1 MPLVWVNPM
10 TIPILAVDD
19 EHAVRTSLSVM
30 FRKWKDLELDLAED
44 GQEALEKLAQR
55 DYEVLIS
62 DVLMPRLD
70 GLGLLEAVSERF
82 PGLPVIMLTGVE
94 DVTTPVKAF
103 RLGAIDYLQKP
114 FQAEELRTAIDYGI
128 ASREAEPAFRG
139 SGNPHFVRGKF
150 YWAGW
155 RLTAARRR

>member
-1 MPLVWVNPM
+1 M
-10 TIPILAVDD
+10 TISILAVDD

-55 DYEVLIS
+55 DSDLEGTSYEVLIS

-70 GLGLLEAVSERF
+70 GLGLLEAVRERY
-82 PGLPVIMLTGVE
+82 PTLPVIMLTGVQ
-94 DVTTPVKAF
+94 DVTTPVRAF

-114 FQAEELRTAIDYGI
+114 FQAEELRAAIDNAL
-128 ASREAEPAFRG
+128 ASREAEPDFSD
-139 SGNPHFVRGKF
+139 SGNPHFDRGKF

-155 RLTAARRR
+155 RLTAARHR

>member
-1 MPLVWVNPM
+1 M

-19 EHAVRTSLSVM
+19 EQAVQTSLSVM

-55 DYEVLIS
+55 DHDLEGTSYEVLIS

-70 GLGLLEAVSERF
+70 GLGLLEAVRERY
-82 PGLPVIMLTGVE
+82 PAIPVIMLTGVQ
-94 DVTTPVKAF
+94 DVTTPVQAF

-114 FQAEELRTAIDYGI
+114 FQSEELRAAIDNAL
-128 ASREAEPAFRG
+128 ASREAEPDFSD
-139 SGNPHFVRGKF
+139 SGNPHFDRGKF

>member
-1 MPLVWVNPM
+1 
-10 TIPILAVDD
+10 
-19 EHAVRTSLSVM
+19 
-30 FRKWKDLELDLAED
+30 
-44 GQEALEKLAQR
+44 
-55 DYEVLIS
+55 
-62 DVLMPRLD
+62 
-70 GLGLLEAVSERF
+70 
-82 PGLPVIMLTGVE
+82 MLTGVE

-139 SGNPHFVRGKF
+139 SGNPHFDRGKF

>member
-1 MPLVWVNPM
+1 M

-55 DYEVLIS
+55 DSDLEGTSYEVLIS

-70 GLGLLEAVSERF
+70 GLGLLEAVRERY
-82 PGLPVIMLTGVE
+82 PTLPVIMLTGVQ
-94 DVTTPVKAF
+94 DVTTPVRAF

-114 FQAEELRTAIDYGI
+114 FQAEELRAAIDNAL
-128 ASREAEPAFRG
+128 ASREAEPDFSD
-139 SGNPHFVRGKF
+139 SGNPHFDRGKF

>member
-1 MPLVWVNPM
+1 M

-19 EHAVRTSLSVM
+19 EQAVQTSLSVM

-55 DYEVLIS
+55 DSDLEGTSYEVLIS

-70 GLGLLEAVSERF
+70 GLGLLEVVRERY
-82 PGLPVIMLTGVE
+82 PALPVIMLTGVQ
-94 DVTTPVKAF
+94 DVTTPVQAF

-114 FQAEELRTAIDYGI
+114 FQAEELRAAIDNAL
-128 ASREAEPAFRG
+128 ASREAEPDFND
-139 SGNPHFVRGKF
+139 SGNPHFDRGKF

>member
-1 MPLVWVNPM
+1 
-10 TIPILAVDD
+10 
-19 EHAVRTSLSVM
+19 M

-94 DVTTPVKAF
+94 DVPPPVKAF

-114 FQAEELRTAIDYGI
+114 FQAEELRKAIDYGI
-128 ASREAEPAFRG
+128 ASREAEPASRG
-139 SGNPHFVRGKF
+139 SGNPYFDRGKF

>member
-1 MPLVWVNPM
+1 M
-10 TIPILAVDD
+10 TISILAVDD

-55 DYEVLIS
+55 DNDLEGTSYEVLIS

-70 GLGLLEAVSERF
+70 GLGLLEAVRERY
-82 PGLPVIMLTGVE
+82 PALPVIMLTGVQ
-94 DVTTPVKAF
+94 DVTTPVQAF

-114 FQAEELRTAIDYGI
+114 FQAEELRAAIDNAL
-128 ASREAEPAFRG
+128 ASREAEPDFSD
-139 SGNPHFVRGKF
+139 SGNPHFDRGKF

-155 RLTAARRR
+155 RLTAARHR

>member
-1 MPLVWVNPM
+1 M

-19 EHAVRTSLSVM
+19 EQAVQTSLSVM

-55 DYEVLIS
+55 DSDLEGTSYEVLIS

-70 GLGLLEAVSERF
+70 GLGLLEAVREHY
-82 PGLPVIMLTGVE
+82 PTLPVIMLTGVQ
-94 DVTTPVKAF
+94 DVTTPVRAF

-114 FQAEELRTAIDYGI
+114 FQAE
-128 ASREAEPAFRG
+128 
-139 SGNPHFVRGKF
+139 
-150 YWAGW
+150 
-155 RLTAARRR
+155 

>member
-1 MPLVWVNPM
+1 M

-55 DYEVLIS
+55 DNDLEGTSYEVLIS

-70 GLGLLEAVSERF
+70 GLELLEAVREHY
-82 PGLPVIMLTGVE
+82 PTLPVIMLTGVQ
-94 DVTTPVKAF
+94 DVTTPVRAF

-114 FQAEELRTAIDYGI
+114 FQAEELRAAIDNAL
-128 ASREAEPAFRG
+128 ASREAEPDFSD
-139 SGNPHFVRGKF
+139 SGNPHFDRGKF

>member
-1 MPLVWVNPM
+1 MLLAWVNPM

-70 GLGLLEAVSERF
+70 GLGLLEAVSEHF
-82 PGLPVIMLTGVE
+82 PGLPVIMLTGVG
-94 DVTTPVKAF
+94 DVTTSVKAF

-128 ASREAEPAFRG
+128 ASREAEPNFRG
-139 SGNPHFVRGKF
+139 LGKPHFDRGEF

>member
-1 MPLVWVNPM
+1 M

-55 DYEVLIS
+55 DNDLEGTSYEVLIS

-70 GLGLLEAVSERF
+70 GLGLLEAVREHY
-82 PGLPVIMLTGVE
+82 PTLPVIMLTGVQ
-94 DVTTPVKAF
+94 DVTTPVRAF

-114 FQAEELRTAIDYGI
+114 FQAEELRAAIDNAL
-128 ASREAEPAFRG
+128 ASREAEPDFSD
-139 SGNPHFVRGKF
+139 SGNPHFDRGKF

>member
-1 MPLVWVNPM
+1 M

-19 EHAVRTSLSVM
+19 EHSVRTSLSVM

-55 DYEVLIS
+55 DYDLEGTSYEVLIS

-70 GLGLLEAVSERF
+70 GLGLLEAVREQY
-82 PGLPVIMLTGVE
+82 PTLPVIMLTGVQ
-94 DVTTPVKAF
+94 DVTTPVQAF
-103 RLGAIDYLQKP
+103 RLGAMDYLQKP
-114 FQAEELRTAIDYGI
+114 FQAEELRAAIDNAL
-128 ASREAEPAFRG
+128 ASREAEPDFG
-139 SGNPHFVRGKF
+139 DSGNPHFDRGKF

>member
-1 MPLVWVNPM
+1 M

-55 DYEVLIS
+55 DYDLEGTSYEVLIS

-70 GLGLLEAVSERF
+70 GLGLLEAVREHY
-82 PGLPVIMLTGVE
+82 PTLPVIMLTGVQ
-94 DVTTPVKAF
+94 DVTTPVRAF

-114 FQAEELRTAIDYGI
+114 FQAEELRAAIDNAL
-128 ASREAEPAFRG
+128 ASREAEPDFSD
-139 SGNPHFVRGKF
+139 SGNPHFDRGKF

>member
-1 MPLVWVNPM
+1 M

-55 DYEVLIS
+55 DNDLEGTSYEVLIS

-70 GLGLLEAVSERF
+70 GLGLLEAVRERY
-82 PGLPVIMLTGVE
+82 PTLPVIMLTGVQ
-94 DVTTPVKAF
+94 DVTTPVRAF

-114 FQAEELRTAIDYGI
+114 FQAAELRAAIDNAL
-128 ASREAEPAFRG
+128 ASREAEPDFSD
-139 SGNPHFVRGKF
+139 SGNPHFDRGKF